1 MVKVG
6 NHLGDD
12 AIQRQGKVSL
22 EGLDAT
28 GHLFVPSAVIRKIMT
43 SHSSTEVFGPW
54 PEMVDCSIHPT

>member
-1 MVKVG
+1 METVVKVG

-28 GHLFVPSAVIRKIMT
+28 GHLLFPLQLFVRL
-43 SHSSTEVFGPW
+43 
-54 PEMVDCSIHPT
+54 